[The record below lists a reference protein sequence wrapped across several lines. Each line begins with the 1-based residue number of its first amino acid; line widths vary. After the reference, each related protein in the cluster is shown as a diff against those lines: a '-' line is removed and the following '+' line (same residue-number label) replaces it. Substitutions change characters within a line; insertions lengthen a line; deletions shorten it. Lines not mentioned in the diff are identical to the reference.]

1 VNEFLPLSGSST
13 ICIDATNVAG
23 SESRRTA
30 LKAMAGLA
38 ATALV
43 FPVWGTSP
51 SPIIVD
57 TSTVTDVPS
66 LLRAIKNA
74 GASVLPSST
83 PDHLILRALAQE
95 FAKHSR
101 DIVEKLK
108 IPIPEEIRSRI
119 SYSLSTRLSSDA
131 IAAGVLVT
139 ILGVVFLIPTIV
151 LATAVIASL
160 AVMTAYIVQAVKDL
174 ESDRTRGTSLK

>member
-1 VNEFLPLSGSST
+1 MNAFLPLSANST
-13 ICIDATNVAG
+13 ISIDPINVAR
-23 SESRRTA
+23 SVSRRTA

-95 FAKHSR
+95 FTKHSR
-101 DIVEKLK
+101 DIVEKLN
-108 IPIPEEIRSRI
+108 IQIPEEIRSRI
-119 SYSLSTRLSSDA
+119 PYSLRKNFSSDA

-139 ILGVVFLIPTIV
+139 ILGVVFLIPKVV

-160 AVMTAYIVQAVKDL
+160 AVMSAYIVQAVKDL
-174 ESDRTRGTSLK
+174 ETDRIQGYL